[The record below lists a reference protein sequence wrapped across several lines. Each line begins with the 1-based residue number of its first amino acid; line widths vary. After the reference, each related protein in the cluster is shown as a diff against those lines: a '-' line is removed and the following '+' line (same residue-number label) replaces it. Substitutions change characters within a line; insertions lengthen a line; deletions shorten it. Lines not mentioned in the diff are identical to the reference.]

1 MRITTLT
8 LKNFRS
14 HQETV
19 LDFDRFTFVRGPN
32 ASGKSSIQMALEYLF
47 TGRCEMTDAAGRGA
61 ESLIRTGAKELEVSA
76 TLEGGETICR
86 RRTPRSHIVEL
97 NENRVP
103 VDAAEASLEK
113 RFCSSDVLSAVLN
126 AGRFIEMSEAEQ
138 KRLLAQMV
146 DAGKVDIPEDIS
158 NALRAMNEEQPR
170 LTCVADIEAAH
181 RRFYDLRKEN
191 SRALK
196 ALGPM
201 EKPDVPPD
209 LPSVQ
214 EVKKK
219 LEDLRQQK
227 ERLVAQKA
235 EADASW
241 ESAQTRLKQLQREI
255 EEVSLDI
262 LDPNQEQELLQL
274 ESQRGH
280 AEKLRLEVT
289 DLIAEQKAVETSLMA
304 LEGLKG
310 KCPTCGQ
317 AISEEVKTA
326 EMEALRE
333 RLADLEGSLQGARE
347 EFSEYAEIG
356 MAVPRLEGHRKALVR
371 RTRLIEEQSKL
382 QAVQRPNDGDL
393 ESRMTILVERIN
405 KGERVLEKAQHA
417 ERAIERW
424 ETYVRENSALEKN
437 IGLLDR
443 LTDFFGP
450 NGATTQQSS
459 GRIRSFTEDLNRHL
473 AAFGY
478 SCSTVLEPFEFRIS
492 SSGDARLGFSLKH
505 LSESERFRFSV
516 AFQIALAMG
525 TGLRFLVIDRADVLD
540 KHRRRMLTS
549 ALLNSGLDQAI
560 VLATSEDTLPPVVPA
575 GVKFHDLPHCS
586 DLADVAV
593 LTAATR
599 SAI

>member
-1 MRITTLT
+1 MRILMLT

-14 HQETV
+14 HQQTI
-19 LDFDRFTFVRGPN
+19 LDLDRFNFVRGPN

-97 NENRVP
+97 NGNRVP

-113 RFCSSDVLSAVLN
+113 RFGSADVLSAVLN

-138 KRLLAQMV
+138 KKLLAQVV
-146 DAGKVDIPEDIS
+146 DGGKVNIPEDIG

-181 RRFYDLRKEN
+181 RRFYDLRTET

-196 ALGPM
+196 ALGQM

-235 EADASW
+235 EADTSW
-241 ESAQTRLKQLQREI
+241 ESAQARLKQLQREI
-255 EEVSLDI
+255 EEVSLEI
-262 LDPNQEQELLQL
+262 LDPSQERELLQL

-289 DLIAEQKAVETSLMA
+289 DLIAEQKTVETSLAA

-347 EFSEYAEIG
+347 ELSEYAEIG
-356 MAVPRLEGHRKALVR
+356 MAVPRLEGHRKALAR
-371 RTRLIEEQSKL
+371 RARLVEEQSKL
-382 QAVQRPNDGDL
+382 QAVQRPNGGDL
-393 ESRMTILVERIN
+393 ESRMTILAERIN
-405 KGERVLEKAQHA
+405 KGERLLEKAQQA
-417 ERAIERW
+417 ESATERW
-424 ETYVRENSALEKN
+424 ETYVRGKSALETRTS
-437 IGLLDR
+437 LLDR
-443 LTDFFGP
+443 LTEYFGP
-450 NGATTQQSS
+450 HGAMMGQVS
-459 GRIRSFTEDLNRHL
+459 GRLASFVEDLNRHL
-473 AAFGY
+473 AGFGY
-478 SCSTVLEPFEFRIS
+478 TCNFALEPFEIRVS
-492 SSGDARLGFSLKH
+492 SLKDGRFGFSLKH
-505 LSESERFRFSV
+505 LSESEQFRFGV
-516 AFQIALAMG
+516 AFEIALAVV
-525 TGLRFLVIDRADVLD
+525 TGLRFIVIDRADLLD
-540 KHRRRMLTS
+540 KERRKTLTGLLVNS
-549 ALLNSGLDQAI
+549 ALDQAI
-560 VLATSEDTLPPVVPA
+560 VLATSDEAPPSVVPQ
-575 GVKFHDLPHCS
+575 GVKFLSLVEETKHHEALVS
-586 DLADVAV
+586 
-593 LTAATR
+593 TAA
-599 SAI
+599 